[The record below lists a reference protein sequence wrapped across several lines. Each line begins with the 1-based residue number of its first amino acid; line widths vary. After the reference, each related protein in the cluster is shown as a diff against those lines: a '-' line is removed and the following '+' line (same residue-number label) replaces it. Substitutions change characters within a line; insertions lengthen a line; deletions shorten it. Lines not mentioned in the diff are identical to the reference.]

1 MSFPPSLLYITWKNK
16 IPQFLRSLIVN
27 SPLPQPHPIG
37 HRIMWVAVCDGAC
50 QPPYLEGKSANIFG
64 FLRAMNGDILSPIT
78 SCTDAL
84 QTRKEI
90 ELIYD
95 KPKSICIGGSWR
107 LSYQRLEKKCRFVCC
122 YTQLSTPL
130 SLILEVIKLIQ
141 YFHLWS

>member
-1 MSFPPSLLYITWKNK
+1 
-16 IPQFLRSLIVN
+16 
-27 SPLPQPHPIG
+27 
-37 HRIMWVAVCDGAC
+37 MWVAVCDGAC

-95 KPKSICIGGSWR
+95 EPKEHLHR
-107 LSYQRLEKKCRFVCC
+107 RV
-122 YTQLSTPL
+122 
-130 SLILEVIKLIQ
+130 LEVIIPTVRKEM
-141 YFHLWS
+141 